1 MKTEQEQIEAIK
13 QIIDERVETTLGQ
26 VQGRH
31 DNVIKTV
38 DTVIIARDIVNAG
51 YGDVSEYKADNER
64 LTKILNSLTFS
75 KKETDIFGKPA
86 LLMFSGVKVEEAIKR
101 VTEYNGL
108 KAEIEN
114 LKDEIIYLKRKIAI
128 RDNALKD
135 RDKAIEMLEGKQDT
149 IVKQAKIDVLN
160 ELKKRIYD
168 ISPYNPLVAKDN
180 VKYYIDKL
188 INEVQNEQKD

>member
-1 MKTEQEQIEAIK
+1 MSSISV
-13 QIIDERVETTLGQ
+13 DE
-26 VQGRH
+26 
-31 DNVIKTV
+31 
-38 DTVIIARDIVNAG
+38 IAEELVNAG
-51 YGDVSEYKADNER
+51 YGDVSEYKVDNER
-64 LTKILNSLTFS
+64 LTNILNSLTFS

-149 IVKQAKIDVLN
+149 IVKQAKIDVL
-160 ELKKRIYD
+160 KKIKNCREATDSDCYPYLERIVNKV
-168 ISPYNPLVAKDN
+168 IK
-180 VKYYIDKL
+180 
-188 INEVQNEQKD
+188 EVQNAEDKG